1 MDAKLTREEVLAF
14 LNRHRLAVIATVNA
28 DGTPEAA
35 LVNIAVSPQLEIVFE
50 TTNATRKYANLSRDP
65 AAALVVGWHDDQSL
79 QLNGVVDEP
88 SGRAQDRIKALF
100 VERYPAM
107 ASHQVWPG
115 NHYFRFMPSWCRL
128 SNYQPPRRIVELEL
142 PQPVRPKPGFWARL
156 AKT

>member
-1 MDAKLTREEVLAF
+1 MDAALTREEVLSY
-14 LNRHRLAVIATVNA
+14 LSHQGLGVLATVNA

-35 LVNIAVSPQLEIVFE
+35 LLNIAVSPQLEIIFE
-50 TTNATRKYANLSRDP
+50 TTNATRKFANLRRDP
-65 AAALVVGWHDDQSL
+65 AAAFVVGWHDAQSL

-88 SGRAQDRIKALF
+88 SGRTLDRIKALF

-115 NHYFRFMPSWCRL
+115 NHYYRFTPSWCRL
-128 SNYQPPRRIVELEL
+128 SNYNAPRRIVELEL
-142 PQPVRPKPGFWARL
+142 GQPLRQKPGFWARL